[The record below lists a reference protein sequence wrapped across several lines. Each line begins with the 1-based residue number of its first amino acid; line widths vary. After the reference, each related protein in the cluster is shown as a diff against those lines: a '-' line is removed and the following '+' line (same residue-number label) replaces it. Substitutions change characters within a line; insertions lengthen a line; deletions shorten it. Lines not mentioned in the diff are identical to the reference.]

1 MEIFHVTIEDRAFP
15 RFAWLLKILIENI
28 QDPKER
34 YYDKKLCSVRVV
46 PENCYD
52 LLKGCLRIIH
62 KRCEYKLQNVKCIV
76 TACVLS
82 HNFCIAVGDPC
93 LLRWKLQVEELA
105 NIDKRLDRKES
116 NRESNSNAIKIA
128 NWIWENKQ
136 IKAVKH
142 EF

>member
-34 YYDKKLCSVRVV
+34 YYDKKLCSVRVA

-52 LLKGCLRIIH
+52 LLQGCLRIIH
-62 KRCEYKLQNVKCIV
+62 KRCEYNLQSVKCIV
-76 TACVLS
+76 TACVLL

-93 LLRWKLQVEELA
+93 LLRWKLQVEGLA

-128 NWIWENKQ
+128 NWIWENK
-136 IKAVKH
+136 
-142 EF
+142 

>member
-1 MEIFHVTIEDRAFP
+1 M
-15 RFAWLLKILIENI
+15 LIENI